1 MTSPAFTAFS
11 PRAPS
16 FGCEI
21 VRSSHQLKPPVQRW
35 QNEIVPHSS
44 TRATMGRSARARA
57 FAGAF
62 AVLLLACAALAA
74 SPTPADAPST
84 PSPPADRRR
93 TTASAAQRGSIRSFF
108 RRLDADGDGQIQ
120 TDELSAYVGDS
131 VGGKDFDTE
140 GEIRAA
146 VVGVTELI
154 DGHDSGSDISE
165 EELLRHLTRSS
176 NQLLTPR
183 RVELWVRHGLGFPQ
197 YAEAF
202 GENAITALDFPELI
216 ANDGAVL
223 REDLGVKSTFHL
235 GKITRAL
242 KRQILGLGS
251 PPSEPLDVR
260 AVVINHTAVAVQWRP
275 PAESGVP
282 PVHAYIVQ
290 TRTDDV
296 PKWETAGRADAED
309 GTHVVALAPDASHRT
324 HTAHQFRVAAWGA
337 HGSSEYSAASA
348 PVAVDRAG
356 ARVADGRDGST
367 RRARGGEDASE
378 RGGEL
383 YRAVA
388 STFLLAGLVARFLFS
403 SASFFGGWG
412 TVRALAWRGA
422 AWALRRARRASG
434 ETNERRADAANR
446 ARGGEAGPA
455 RASLR
460 RGEDSASVTNAAVD
474 VAETVA
480 ARATPR
486 AAKRDA
492 GGGATSTPS
501 QLKSN
506 RSWAFADA
514 MAAAVA
520 AGVAPDVALEPD
532 GCGGGYV
539 GNAGA
544 FGGGAGG
551 GSGGGSGGVSGASS
565 PRARSPPPED
575 SPPPPAPPEEGAAR
589 VFEIVASEP
598 KKKGRCCAVGC
609 DARWDRWTSTSDFVM
624 KYEKHYCGLCQ
635 RAYCARHTRVSPH
648 GSKGR
653 CDPESKCYCV
663 TCHAT
668 LDRATR
674 EALER
679 TNKLPPP
686 SAALAGETSASRK
699 AKSRWLWV
707 RSNFRLRTGSC
718 ENLPLSPVNSSGNLL
733 SPTK

>member
-1 MTSPAFTAFS
+1 M
-11 PRAPS
+11 
-16 FGCEI
+16 
-21 VRSSHQLKPPVQRW
+21 
-35 QNEIVPHSS
+35 
-44 TRATMGRSARARA
+44 RATMGRSARARA
-57 FAGAF
+57 LAGAF

-74 SPTPADAPST
+74 SPTPADAPPA

-108 RRLDADGDGQIQ
+108 RRLDVDGDGQIQ
-120 TDELSAYVGDS
+120 RDELSAYVGDS

-146 VVGVTELI
+146 VAGVTELI

-260 AVVINHTAVAVQWRP
+260 AVAINHTAVAVQWRP
-275 PAESGVP
+275 PSEPGVP
-282 PVHAYIVQ
+282 PVHAYLIQ
-290 TRTDDV
+290 SRTGDN
-296 PKWETAGRADAED
+296 PKWETVGRAEAED
-309 GTHVVALAPDASHRT
+309 GTHVVALASLASDASVRT

-337 HGSSEYSAASA
+337 HGSSEYSAESA
-348 PVAVDRAG
+348 PVAVDRTG
-356 ARVADGRDGST
+356 ARIADRRGGST
-367 RRARGGEDASE
+367 RWSSGLGGEDASA

-422 AWALRRARRASG
+422 AWALRRARGASG
-434 ETNERRADAANR
+434 EPETRARRAEAGGR
-446 ARGGEAGPA
+446 ARGGEVGAA
-455 RASLR
+455 RASVR
-460 RGEDSASVTNAAVD
+460 RSEDGASVAEVAAEA
-474 VAETVA
+474 AEAVA

-486 AAKRDA
+486 AAKRDVGG
-492 GGGATSTPS
+492 GGGAPSTPS
-501 QLKSN
+501 PLKSN

-520 AGVAPDVALEPD
+520 AGVAPDVALESE
-532 GCGGGYV
+532 GSGRGRGGDAV
-539 GNAGA
+539 VS
-544 FGGGAGG
+544 GGA
-551 GSGGGSGGVSGASS
+551 SGGASGASS
-565 PRARSPPPED
+565 PRVQSPPPTA
-575 SPPPPAPPEEGAAR
+575 PPPAPAEEGAAR
-589 VFEIVASEP
+589 VFETVASEP

-609 DARWDRWTSTSDFVM
+609 DARWDRWTSTSDFRM
-624 KYEKHYCGLCQ
+624 KYAKHYCGLCQ
-635 RAYCARHTRVSPH
+635 RAYCAAHTRVSPH

-679 TNKLPPP
+679 TNRLPPP

-699 AKSRWLWV
+699 AKSRWLRV
-707 RSNFRLRTGSC
+707 RSNFQLRTGSC